1 MDDLTWVSAPSASQD
16 QPPPGSLEA
25 LIVFLVFISGFG
37 GLFYYFL
44 IAPPDDPGGDSSPL
58 PELSLDQPAIPAAES
73 PVIRSSIIRP
83 LDWAEQSI
91 AEVIPNF
98 LSPSEVQAVCALARD
113 FTQHIGD
120 ESDLAAAECSS
131 RLSK

>member
-1 MDDLTWVSAPSASQD
+1 MDDLPWVSGASASQD
-16 QPPPGSLEA
+16 EPPPGSLEA
-25 LIVFLVFISGFG
+25 LIVFLVFG

-44 IAPPDDPGGDSSPL
+44 IAPPDKPGGDSSPL
-58 PELSLDQPAIPAAES
+58 PELSLDQPAIPAADS

-83 LDWAEQSI
+83 LDWAEQST

-98 LSPSEVQAVCALARD
+98 LSPSEVQAVCALAKD
-113 FTQHIGD
+113 FTQHIGNA
-120 ESDLAAAECSS
+120 SAAAECSS